1 MFSGIIQSVNEVA
14 FIEQHGNS
22 LDLAIKVSSE
32 ELLSKSALGSSIAI
46 NGVCLTVAERAQDKL
61 IFNVSSETARI
72 TNLGDLKENDAVN
85 VEPSLIIGDS
95 LDGHFV
101 TGHVDSLGEVIAIE
115 TQDEYTE
122 LKIFFNDELKPYIA
136 KKCSICIDGV
146 SLTVNKVDKNNFSV
160 MIVPHT
166 LKNTIIQFYK
176 LAKRVNL
183 EIDVIARYTHSI
195 LKQSS

>member
-101 TGHVDSLGEVIAIE
+101 TGHVDALGEVVAIE

-146 SLTVNKVDKNNFSV
+146 SLTVNKVDKNSFSV

-166 LKNTIIQFYK
+166 LKNTIIQFYN
-176 LAKRVNL
+176 LTKRVNL

>member
-22 LDLAIKVSSE
+22 LDLVIKVSSD

-101 TGHVDSLGEVIAIE
+101 TGHVDALGKVVAIE

-146 SLTVNKVDKNNFSV
+146 SLTVNKVDKNIFSV

>member
-1 MFSGIIQSVNEVA
+1 MFSGIIQSINEVA
-14 FIEQHGNS
+14 FIEQNGNS

-101 TGHVDSLGEVIAIE
+101 TGHVDALGEVFAIE
-115 TQDEYTE
+115 NKDEYTE

-146 SLTVNKVDKNNFSV
+146 SLTVNKVDNNSFSV

-166 LKNTIIQFYK
+166 LKNTIIQFYE

-183 EIDVIARYTHSI
+183 EIDIIARYTHSI

>member
-1 MFSGIIQSVNEVA
+1 V
-14 FIEQHGNS
+14 
-22 LDLAIKVSSE
+22 
-32 ELLSKSALGSSIAI
+32 
-46 NGVCLTVAERAQDKL
+46 
-61 IFNVSSETARI
+61 
-72 TNLGDLKENDAVN
+72 DA
-85 VEPSLIIGDS
+85 
-95 LDGHFV
+95 
-101 TGHVDSLGEVIAIE
+101 LGEVFAIE
-115 TQDEYTE
+115 NKDEYTE

>member
-1 MFSGIIQSVNEVA
+1 MFSGIIQSINEVA
-14 FIEQHGNS
+14 FIEQNGNS

-46 NGVCLTVAERAQDKL
+46 NGVCLTVAERPQDKL

-101 TGHVDSLGEVIAIE
+101 TGHVDALGEVVAIE

-146 SLTVNKVDKNNFSV
+146 SLTVNEVDKNSFSV

-176 LAKRVNL
+176 LAKKVNL

>member
-22 LDLAIKVSSE
+22 LDLAIKVSSD

-101 TGHVDSLGEVIAIE
+101 TGHVDALGEVFAIE
-115 TQDEYTE
+115 NKDEYTE

-146 SLTVNKVDKNNFSV
+146 SLTVNEVDKNSFSV

-176 LAKRVNL
+176 LAKKVNL

>member
-32 ELLSKSALGSSIAI
+32 ELLAKSALGSSIAI

-101 TGHVDSLGEVIAIE
+101 TGHVDALGEVVAIE
-115 TQDEYTE
+115 NQDEYTE

-146 SLTVNKVDKNNFSV
+146 SLTVNKVDNNSFSV

-166 LKNTIIQFYK
+166 LKNTIIQFYE

-183 EIDVIARYTHSI
+183 EIDIIARYTHSI